1 MLYVYN
7 RYIRTSQVAIP
18 EVDAYDTIHF
28 QCFDCRELAVT
39 CYSRIARIPTHS
51 ELSCLPEGFSTY
63 KTNHPFF
70 SSSWLV

>member
-39 CYSRIARIPTHS
+39 SLLLKDSMDSYIQRAKFLAR
-51 ELSCLPEGFSTY
+51 GFQY
-63 KTNHPFF
+63 IQDQ
-70 SSSWLV
+70 SSLFPSS